1 MILAAELVFAVVIAG
16 VALAVGALAQRSATR
31 RAGRTRRLDHD
42 APARPPAAGRRGAMD
57 GWFEVAVER
66 AELDASAA
74 GVVAVMLLL
83 AVALGGGA
91 LLWRGAVGLAALGV
105 LLAVLVPLAVVAVRA
120 GRYRQ
125 QLQDQ
130 LPDAYRALAGAARAG
145 LSVEQAVE
153 FYADRGPAPLA
164 GAFAAAAARMRLGE
178 PPAAALRGVSDRVGL
193 LDFELLASTVGLYAQ
208 TGGNLPAL
216 LDRLADGVRDRNRH
230 RGLFAAATAQARVV
244 AIAVGATGP
253 LVLLAYVLTEP
264 TYVQTFLNSPGGGLT
279 LAGCF
284 ALEAVGVVW
293 LWWLLRVD
301 Y

>member
-1 MILAAELVFAVVIAG
+1 MPFVELIFAAVVAG
-16 VALAVGALAQRSATR
+16 VVVAVGAVAQATAAR
-31 RAGRTRRLDHD
+31 RAAGVRRLDPD
-42 APARPPAAGRRGAMD
+42 APARPVVAGRRGRLD
-57 GWFEVAVER
+57 GWFETAVER

-74 GVVAVMLLL
+74 GVAAVMLLL
-83 AVALGGGA
+83 AAALGGGA

-105 LLAVLVPLAVVAVRA
+105 LLAVLVPLAVVALRA

-125 QLQDQ
+125 KMQDQ
-130 LPDAYRALAGAARAG
+130 LPDAYRSLAGAARAG

-153 FYADRGPAPLA
+153 FYAERGPAPLA
-164 GAFAAAAARMRLGE
+164 GAFAAAAGRMRLGE

-208 TGGNLPAL
+208 TGGNLPTL

-244 AIAVGATGP
+244 AIAIGATGP
-253 LVLLAYVLTEP
+253 LVLLAYILTEP
-264 TYVQTFLNSPGGGLT
+264 SYVQTFLNSPGGWLT

>member
-1 MILAAELVFAVVIAG
+1 MSLVELVFAAVVAG
-16 VALAVGALAQRSATR
+16 VVATVGALAQRSATV
-31 RAGRTRRLDHD
+31 RAGRARRLNPDI
-42 APARPPAAGRRGAMD
+42 PASTPAVGRRGRLD
-57 GWFEVAVER
+57 GWFETAVER
-66 AELDASAA
+66 AELDASAG
-74 GVVAVMLLL
+74 GVAAVMLLL

-91 LLWRGAVGLAALGV
+91 LVWRGAPGLAALGV
-105 LLAVLVPLAVVAVRA
+105 LLAVAVPMAVVALRA
-120 GRYRQ
+120 GRHRRAM
-125 QLQDQ
+125 QDQ

-145 LSVEQAVE
+145 LSVEQAVA

-164 GAFAAAAARMRLGE
+164 AAFAAAAARMRLGE

-208 TGGNLPAL
+208 TGGNLPTL

-253 LVLLAYVLTEP
+253 LVLLAYILTEP
-264 TYVQTFLNSPGGGLT
+264 SYVQTFVNSPGGWLT

-301 Y
+301 F